1 VTTRGRRKWGRGA
14 PRGAQEEGAVCPSSH
29 AYMDTWGHVVYMLF
43 SLIFIIVYLLCRN
56 KIKDQKI

>member
-1 VTTRGRRKWGRGA
+1 MTTRGRRKWGRGA

-29 AYMDTWGHVVYMLF
+29 AYVDTQGRIVYALF
-43 SLIFIIVYLLCRN
+43 SLIFIIVYLLCGN